1 MDIAPSPL
9 ATLRR
14 PPLLLRAAR
23 HGLALYRR
31 ERDLR
36 RLIGSMKGPERAIG
50 ALLAAEAE
58 AEARRV
64 EGDARYDVMRHIAI
78 LAALI
83 AEAHF
88 DEGARLATPVD

>member
-1 MDIAPSPL
+1 MDTAPSPL
-9 ATLRR
+9 ASLRR

-23 HGLALYRR
+23 HGLGLYRR

-36 RLIGSMKGPERAIG
+36 RLIGSMKGPGRAVG
-50 ALLAAEAE
+50 ALLDAEAE

-64 EGDARYDVMRHIAI
+64 EGDARYDVIRHIAI

-88 DEGARLATPVD
+88 LEGSRLGAAIE

>member
-1 MDIAPSPL
+1 MNTAPSPL
-9 ATLRR
+9 ASLRR

-36 RLIGSMKGPERAIG
+36 RLIGTMNGSGRAIG

-58 AEARRV
+58 AEARRL

-83 AEAHF
+83 AETQFHGS
-88 DEGARLATPVD
+88 GAIAGANQ

>member
-36 RLIGSMKGPERAIG
+36 RMKGPGRAIG